1 MIETLLIVLIVLM
14 SLTLLGLAWGTIGLL
29 VVAKHIL
36 PAIQREV
43 NEVKAQ
49 INALNQRA
57 AQVLDEM
64 VPTLR
69 GATATLKEAERAMR
83 EAAETIENLHIV
95 SDNIRHKLEV
105 ADEIGAKVRRLPE
118 RAARLL
124 GKLMHEGFKLGGRA
138 LSRQIEKRLTSKR
151 PTVYDN
157 PHASAPDRAA
167 LPISEDITTPQGVA
181 TVREDTH
188 ASPNG
193 ADSLAGAT
201 GEATLSTAAHT
212 PSEDSAPEAECIPS
226 GEATHTTHK
235 EG

>member
-1 MIETLLIVLIVLM
+1 MTETLLIVLIVLM

-49 INALNQRA
+49 VNALNQRA

-64 VPTLR
+64 VPTLQ

-138 LSRQIEKRLTSKR
+138 LSRQIEKRLTPKR
-151 PTVYDN
+151 PTVYDS
-157 PHASAPDRAA
+157 PRLSAPDRAA
-167 LPISEDITTPQGVA
+167 LPISGDITTPQGVA
-181 TVREDTH
+181 TVHEDTL
-188 ASPNG
+188 APPNG
-193 ADSLAGAT
+193 TGSLVGTA
-201 GEATLSTAAHT
+201 GEANPAATAHT
-212 PSEDSAPEAECIPS
+212 PNEDSAPEAESIPS